1 MAKSLSIVLLLILVL
16 AVGFLLGRNSKAK
29 GEKHADFPLVSRS
42 FSDEESSS
50 SSEDAD
56 VLETGS
62 AAQIASST
70 EPDDAQSAQSSKT
83 ASNSS
88 HNLETHP
95 YLEGELILKPKEGTS
110 RAELIALLKESGIA
124 VIGDIPELDLI
135 RISLPDDMKVVDA
148 EKFLKEK
155 DEISETVRNAP
166 VTLEPGPTAESIRI
180 GEPVRFS
187 ALKLMSGEN
196 VGKGKDG
203 DGILVA
209 VLDTGVD
216 SSHPALAGQTFGGY
230 DVVGDMAYQSDNNG
244 HGTAC
249 ASLIAGKGGS
259 ESISGVAPK
268 AKILPVKVMDDT
280 GKSDGFAIAKGIVYA
295 VEQGAEIIN
304 LSLGTTAET
313 SLLDSAIDYALG
325 KGVLIVASSG
335 NEGKEGENYPSSAE
349 GVLCVGAVDA
359 KLWKASFSNYGPKVD
374 LVAPGVLVAAAAPNG
389 GAVLMSGTSAA
400 APLVSGAAASLWSE
414 NRNWSADDIAQK
426 LMAEADDLGSPGAD
440 DWYGAG
446 LVNMHRLLRKG
457 QEKDLALA
465 SLYFDPPE
473 LVQGGKTEMVAV
485 FQNRGTGRIVDGAA
499 VIKVDDSESKELLPH
514 LEPGASCEIRKTIV
528 LPEGRAK
535 MEMYL
540 EIKAETSSD
549 ERFENNGQRILISK
563 EK

>member
-1 MAKSLSIVLLLILVL
+1 MSKGVSLVLLLVLVL
-16 AVGFLLGRNSKAK
+16 AIGFLLGRNVKTK
-29 GEKHADFPLVSRS
+29 GEGENTLPLAERGLSVKEKTPPGKIGGTYSETPTEPATVQN
-42 FSDEESSS
+42 EESSQ
-50 SSEDAD
+50 A
-56 VLETGS
+56 
-62 AAQIASST
+62 
-70 EPDDAQSAQSSKT
+70 KT
-83 ASNSS
+83 APSRAAGSS
-88 HNLETHP
+88 D
-95 YLEGELILKPKEGTS
+95 YLEGELIIKPKEGVS
-110 RAELIALLKESGIA
+110 RAELIAFLKDRGIA
-124 VIGDIPELDLI
+124 IIGDIPELDLI
-135 RISLPDDMKVVDA
+135 RISLPEDMKVVDA
-148 EKFLKEK
+148 EKFLKER
-155 DEISETVRNAP
+155 DSVSETVRNAP
-166 VTLEPGPTAESIRI
+166 VTLEPGPTAETISQ

-216 SSHPALAGQTFGGY
+216 GSHPSLAGQTFGGY

-249 ASLIAGKGGS
+249 ASLIAGKGGA
-259 ESISGVAPK
+259 ENISGVAPK

-313 SLLDSAIDYALG
+313 SLLDAAIDYALG

-335 NEGKEGENYPSSAE
+335 NEGKEGENYPSSAD

-374 LVAPGVLVAAAAPNG
+374 LVAPGVLVAAAAPQG

-414 NRNWSADDIAQK
+414 NRNLSADDVARK

-446 LVNMHRLLRKG
+446 LVNMHRVLRKG

-485 FQNRGTGRIVDGAA
+485 FQNRGTERIVDGAA
-499 VIKVDDSESKELLPH
+499 VVKVDDRETKELLPY
-514 LEPGASCEIRKTIV
+514 LEPGASCEIRKEIT

-535 MEMYL
+535 TEMYL

-549 ERFENNGQRILISK
+549 ARYENNGQRISISRGK
-563 EK
+563 